1 MPQCISGRSRTPE
14 NGRSRDGL
22 RFLDAPNGT
31 MMIDEF
37 DYRSP
42 FGFVGRLADL
52 LFLER
57 YMRRLLERRAAF
69 LRAEAEARVRLY
81 SIEGPPG
88 E

>member
-1 MPQCISGRSRTPE
+1 
-14 NGRSRDGL
+14 
-22 RFLDAPNGT
+22 
-31 MMIDEF
+31 MMSDEF

-42 FGFVGRLADL
+42 LGFVGRLADV

-81 SIEGPPG
+81 PIEGAPG